1 MTISPA
7 LIVPRTI
14 ARNMNAKPKEGELG
28 PKEIEALLAKH
39 RPEWNKFA
47 SEFGDVAKRPKSVI
61 PASPRPRC

>member
-1 MTISPA
+1 
-7 LIVPRTI
+7 
-14 ARNMNAKPKEGELG
+14 MNAKPKEGELG